1 MRTPLRL
8 LFCFWLLPLLAMA
21 QVSAPV
27 AQQRPMDSLQVS
39 LLTCAPGHQIYRL
52 YGHTALRFQKAERPK
67 EDWTYNFGWFSFD
80 TPNFVLKFVLGLT
93 DYSMCQES
101 TALFLSGQIADDMPV
116 TEQVLNLTPNEARAL
131 QAELQR
137 ILTKP
142 GSQRR
147 EFAVEGISG
156 FDTLVMITP
165 DWTYRYNFLYDNC
178 TTRAVQA
185 IIKVVEAQGE
195 RVVYPT
201 LKGNEH
207 MLTQRE
213 MIHEFTRQSPWFEFG
228 QDLLLGPE
236 VDQKHSVQEM
246 TRLNFLPTYAQNFFA
261 VAKIQDAQGRL
272 RPLVNHT
279 QPLFPLT
286 PQPKRPALPFGPN
299 LVLWSWLG
307 LCVCLTFGEYRS
319 RRAGAPT
326 QRAWR
331 IWTGTFDTITFVLM
345 GLVGLLL
352 TLMVGWSEHPAVGT
366 NWLLCLFNPLLL
378 LYMVSY
384 WWHRRRG
391 RRDVLAPWLA
401 VGAIIYFTV
410 KIVGVQ
416 VFPTA
421 TDALAW
427 ILLIRGLFLFLRP
440 GFISASE

>member
-1 MRTPLRL
+1 
-8 LFCFWLLPLLAMA
+8 MA

-27 AQQRPMDSLQVS
+27 AQQRSMDSLQVS

-201 LKGNEH
+201 LKA
-207 MLTQRE
+207 
-213 MIHEFTRQSPWFEFG
+213 
-228 QDLLLGPE
+228 
-236 VDQKHSVQEM
+236 M
-246 TRLNFLPTYAQNFFA
+246 TRCSPS
-261 VAKIQDAQGRL
+261 VR
-272 RPLVNHT
+272 
-279 QPLFPLT
+279 
-286 PQPKRPALPFGPN
+286 
-299 LVLWSWLG
+299 
-307 LCVCLTFGEYRS
+307 
-319 RRAGAPT
+319 
-326 QRAWR
+326 
-331 IWTGTFDTITFVLM
+331 
-345 GLVGLLL
+345 
-352 TLMVGWSEHPAVGT
+352 
-366 NWLLCLFNPLLL
+366 
-378 LYMVSY
+378 
-384 WWHRRRG
+384 
-391 RRDVLAPWLA
+391 
-401 VGAIIYFTV
+401 
-410 KIVGVQ
+410 
-416 VFPTA
+416 
-421 TDALAW
+421 
-427 ILLIRGLFLFLRP
+427 
-440 GFISASE
+440 